1 MKSFPCSG
9 KEKMDFIQND
19 LKDHLH
25 FRWGENTETVY
36 QEVLDLLNKEFKS
49 KWPQFRINLRDKT
62 ADNTKLSKKS
72 EDPDWFKDLSTNAK
86 TKEEFMFKNCQ
97 SRVRGYMSR
106 AEMQINEAS
115 LTKCHRTEMQQ
126 IMKQFKIWLKNNR
139 YHGEYFDRSSIS
151 SSRICDTR

>member
-1 MKSFPCSG
+1 MNLIRIIC
-9 KEKMDFIQND
+9 ND
-19 LKDHLH
+19 HIH

-49 KWPQFRINLRDKT
+49 KGSQFRINLKSKT

-72 EDPDWFKDLSTNAK
+72 DDPDWFKDLSTNAK

-115 LTKCHRTEMQQ
+115 LTKSHRTEMGQ
-126 IMKQFKIWLKNNR
+126 IMKQFKIWLKINR
-139 YHGEYFDRSSIS
+139 YHGEYFDRSSVS
-151 SSRICDTR
+151 SARICDMR